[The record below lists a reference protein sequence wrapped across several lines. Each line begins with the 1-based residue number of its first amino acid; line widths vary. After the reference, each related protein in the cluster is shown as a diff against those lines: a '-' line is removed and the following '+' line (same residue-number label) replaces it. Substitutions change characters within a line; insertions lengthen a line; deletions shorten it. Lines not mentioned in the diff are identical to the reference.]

1 MLTIRRYHEVI
12 RFDLARTIAGQGRY
26 WTTAY
31 LVDGVLVD
39 SGCAHCAGELIQTL
53 ETHNLTSL
61 VNTHSH
67 EDHIGANGDLQS
79 LYPDLEIFAHPAA
92 LSVLSNPQKYQPLQP
107 YRKLFWGWPK
117 PSQGKPLQEG
127 ACFKTERFTFEVIYT
142 PGHSDDH
149 ICLYVPE
156 RGWLFSGDLFIG
168 GRDRALRVG
177 YDIWGV
183 IESLK
188 KVAQRSIRMLFPG
201 CARVREQPQGAL
213 HAKIIYLEELGGKIL
228 ELHHKGW
235 SERAIVRA
243 VCGGPMLVEF
253 FTFGHFSRRHLV
265 RSFLARRAPGG
276 DL

>member
-1 MLTIRRYHEVI
+1 MLTIHRYHEVI
-12 RFDLARTIAGQGRY
+12 RFDLARTIAGRGRY
-26 WTTAY
+26 WTSAY
-31 LVDGVLVD
+31 LVDGILVD

-53 ETHNLTSL
+53 EAHNLTRI

-67 EDHIGANGDLQS
+67 EDHIGANGDLQV
-79 LYPDLEIFAHPAA
+79 LYPDLAILAHPAA
-92 LSVLSNPQKYQPLQP
+92 LPVLSNPHQYQPLQL

-117 PSQGKPLQEG
+117 PSRGQPLHEG
-127 ACFKTERFTFEVIYT
+127 AIVKTERFTFEVIYT

-156 RGWLFSGDLFIG
+156 RGWLFSGDLFVG
-168 GRDRALRVG
+168 GRDRALGVG

-183 IESLK
+183 IDSLK
-188 KVAQRSIRMLFPG
+188 KVAQRPIRMLFPG
-201 CARVREQPQGAL
+201 CARVREEPQSAL

-243 VCGGPMLVEF
+243 LCGGPMLVEF

-265 RSFLARRAPGG
+265 RSFLARHTLRG
-276 DL
+276 DP

>member
-31 LVDGVLVD
+31 LVDGILID
-39 SGCAHCAGELIQTL
+39 SGCVHSAGEFIQAL
-53 ETHNLTSL
+53 KAHNLIRL

-67 EDHIGANGDLQS
+67 EDHIGANGDLQA
-79 LYPDLEIFAHPAA
+79 LYPHLEILAHPTA
-92 LSVLSNPQKYQPLQP
+92 LPVLSNPQQYQPLQL

-127 ACFKTERFTFEVIYT
+127 ACIKTERFTFEVIYT

-156 RGWLFSGDLFIG
+156 RGWLFSGDLFVG
-168 GRDRALRVG
+168 GRDRALREG
-177 YDIWGV
+177 CDIWKV

-188 KVAQRSIRMLFPG
+188 KVSQRSLRMLFPG
-201 CARVREQPQGAL
+201 CARVREQPQSAL

-228 ELHHKGW
+228 ELHRKGW
-235 SERAIVRA
+235 SERAIVRTL
-243 VCGGPMLVEF
+243 CGGSMLIEF
-253 FTFGHFSRRHLV
+253 FTLGHFSRRHLV
-265 RSFLARRAPGG
+265 RSYLARHASSGE
-276 DL
+276 L